1 MYGFPHR
8 PGPRYAYMAR
18 RSWNNEVPYFEELQ
32 AWFRAEDSCFS
43 DVSRTVPC
51 SPGDDINSY
60 ADLSQYEHHA
70 APVSTRRMKFVI
82 DSGFPAIQTVATGT
96 LSELIVRTAT
106 SFASAFQIVV
116 FRSANAGWNYDGCVF
131 GRLSGANYRPYL
143 FSNSGLAWTDAPV
156 SVQNRNGVSQTVG
169 TALSSINVPMVL
181 SFGTRSPGTSS
192 QWEIGG
198 TSDPTTYM
206 NQLYI
211 YEILAYSAILT
222 TDQIVEVE
230 AYLMDKYGIA

>member
-60 ADLSQYEHHA
+60 ADLSQYAHHA
-70 APVSTRRMKFVI
+70 APVSTRRMKFVT

-96 LSELIVRTAT
+96 LGELIVRTAA

-116 FRSANAGWNYDGCVF
+116 FRAADVVWGYYGCVF
-131 GRLSGANYRPYL
+131 GRLGSPRPYL
-143 FSNSGLAWTDAPV
+143 FHREGAIWNDAPV
-156 SVQNRNGVSQTVG
+156 SVQKQNGVSQTVG
-169 TALSSINVPMVL
+169 AVLSSINRPMVA
-181 SFGTRSPGTSS
+181 SFGVPPGASS
-192 QWEIGG
+192 QWEIGSQTDG
-198 TSDPTTYM
+198 GVYM

-211 YEILAYSAILT
+211 YEILAYSAILA
-222 TDQIVEVE
+222 TDQIIEVE
-230 AYLMDKYGIA
+230 AYLMDKYGISA